1 MKNFRRS
8 FAILAIFSLV
18 LSLFAGLVQN
28 ENAQAAAK
36 PGKPVISVKTGD
48 EGKSAVIT
56 IGKTKDAQGYKI
68 MVKKPGAKK
77 FTKLATISEDGTAKR
92 TYTAKKLTEGE
103 YQFKVR
109 AYLKNGKKTVWG
121 KYSKVAKVT
130 VKAVEK
136 EAKVK
141 LDPKVAAVLD
151 ENYPELKVLAEAGE
165 IGVTVKTEDEAKEY
179 ITLGKWNYERM
190 SWKYYPDAE
199 CELYDVI
206 TDSKATPM
214 EWQILEYSAD
224 GKKALVL
231 SRYVIGHLAYDDEWR
246 EVTWETCSARK
257 WLNETFFEK
266 AFSEDEQKLIESTK
280 LKNSDNPETGTKG
293 GNDTEDRIFYLSLE
307 EATKYFPTP
316 EGIGFSVYKYLCTSI
331 DGQVC
336 SWYLRTP
343 GYSQEAVSSY
353 EGTGCPNAYGFGTGQ
368 QEFCV
373 RPAFWITLTP
383 EIIENNNLS
392 LSKGKKAESELSI
405 EDLCF
410 TFGSWAIP
418 SMDRNKNPIQWQLL
432 DYDKKNGKILLLSR
446 YSVDN
451 TSFDESNIGS
461 HEQNLDVYWED
472 CTLRKW
478 LNEKFYDGAFSAAE
492 KARIINTTL
501 TNKGSKDYGKKDG
514 KDTKDNVFLL
524 SQDEAELYFDHSK
537 GDWAANRV
545 LERPDGSIDLWFL
558 RSPGNKNNTA
568 AYVNEF
574 GCADPEPGANI
585 ASAAVRPAIWIS
597 LK

>member
-1 MKNFRRS
+1 MKRIRFIIAALLTLALTVGM
-8 FAILAIFSLV
+8 FAAL
-18 LSLFAGLVQN
+18 GG
-28 ENAQAAAK
+28 EKAQAATKKPAK
-36 PGKPVISVKTGD
+36 AKVTAKANDDGTSVTL
-48 EGKSAVIT
+48 T
-56 IGKTKDAQGYKI
+56 IAKTKNAQGYKI
-68 MVKKPGAKK
+68 MVKNPGAKK
-77 FTKLATISEDGTAKR
+77 FTKLATLKEDGTAKR
-92 TYTAKKLTEGE
+92 TYTAEKLTEDE

-109 AYLKNGKKTVWG
+109 AYLKDGNKTVWG

-141 LDPKVAAVLD
+141 LDPKVAGVLD

-165 IGVTVKTEDEAKEY
+165 IGVTVKTEEEAKEY

-199 CELYDVI
+199 CELYDIV

-214 EWQILEYSAD
+214 EWQVLEYSAD

-266 AFSEDEQKLIESTK
+266 AFSEDEKKLIESTK
-280 LKNSDNPETGTKG
+280 LKNPDNPETGAKG
-293 GNDTEDRIFYLSLE
+293 GNDTEDRIFYLSVE
-307 EATKYFPTP
+307 EATKYFPAV
-316 EGIGFSVYKYLCTSI
+316 EGMFDVYKYLCTSI

-336 SWYLRTP
+336 TWYLRTP
-343 GYSQEAVSSY
+343 GDSQEMVSSY
-353 EGTGCPNAYGFGTGQ
+353 QGNGFLNTWGFGTGQ

-383 EIIENNNLS
+383 EIIEKNNLS
-392 LSKGKKAESELSI
+392 LGKGKKAESELSI

-418 SMDRNKNPIQWQLL
+418 SMDGKKNPIQWQLL

-446 YSVDN
+446 YSVNN
-451 TSFDESNIGS
+451 TSFDDSNIGV
-461 HEQNLDVYWED
+461 HEQNLDIYWED

-501 TNKGSKDYGKKDG
+501 TNKGNKDYGKKDG
-514 KDTKDNVFLL
+514 NDTKDNVFLL
-524 SQDEAELYFDHSK
+524 SQDEAELYFNHSK

-545 LERPDGSIDLWFL
+545 LERPDGGIDLWFL
-558 RSPGNKNNTA
+558 RTPGNKNITA

-585 ASAAVRPAIWIS
+585 SSAAVRPAIWIS